1 MSYVMSAAVTA
12 LTFSQSVTKSK
23 RAALRGS
30 LTAASRGRFTAQS
43 TRKVGKPRVSSP
55 EESFPKGCSGFRSV
69 PLLKANRDS
78 QKSSTECVYTYVKNL
93 YPRHTHLFDSIK
105 ILKNLSYVSK
115 SFCLSQRDSDS
126 EIKGIF

>member
-78 QKSSTECVYTYVKNL
+78 QKSSTECVYTYLKNL
-93 YPRHTHLFDSIK
+93 YSLTDPRDTHLFDSIK
-105 ILKNLSYVSK
+105 IFKNLSYVSK

-126 EIKGIF
+126 D